1 MSDLCP
7 AGFKDCKRE
16 EELALLRLRVTE
28 LSTLVITDELT
39 GLFNYRHLMRTLGLE
54 IERVHRGGGGFSI
67 LIIDFD
73 NFKHIN
79 DTYGHEFGNKVLRV
93 AGTFYLKSLRKLDVP
108 CRFGGEE
115 FVIVLSGTGL
125 REAVQLAERLRKG
138 VEALSLEFDQQ
149 KVTVTVSTGVEVFRA
164 RDQLTADQ
172 MINLADKQLLL
183 AKQKGKNTVCFP
195 HLSDGSGSSSSGMS
209 IDERA
214 ALLDGFSNQ
223 DS

>member
-1 MSDLCP
+1 MSDFCP
-7 AGFKDCKRE
+7 AGLKDCKHE
-16 EELALLRLRVTE
+16 VELALLRSRITE

-39 GLFNYRHLMRTLGLE
+39 GLFNYRHLMQTLGLE
-54 IERVHRGGGGFSI
+54 IERVHRSGGEFAL

-73 NFKHIN
+73 NFKQIN
-79 DTYGHEFGNKVLRV
+79 DIYGHEFGNQVLRL
-93 AGTFYLKSLRKLDVP
+93 AGTFYIKSLRKLDVP

-115 FVIVLSGTGL
+115 FVIVLPGTDL
-125 REAVQLAERLRKG
+125 REAVQLAERLRQG
-138 VEALSLEFDQQ
+138 MEALPLQVEQH
-149 KVTVTVSTGVEVFRA
+149 KVTVTVSMGVEVFRA

-172 MINLADKQLLL
+172 LINRADRLLLL

-195 HLSDGSGSSSSGMS
+195 DFSDSSGCMS

-214 ALLDGFSNQ
+214 ALMDGFSNQ

>member
-1 MSDLCP
+1 MSDFCP
-7 AGFKDCKRE
+7 AGLKDCKHE
-16 EELALLRLRVTE
+16 VELALLRSRITE

-39 GLFNYRHLMRTLGLE
+39 GLFNYRHLMQTLGLE
-54 IERVHRGGGGFSI
+54 IERVHRSGGEFAL

-73 NFKHIN
+73 NFKQIN
-79 DTYGHEFGNKVLRV
+79 DIYGHEFGNQVLRL
-93 AGTFYLKSLRKLDVP
+93 AGTFYIKSLRKLDVP

-115 FVIVLSGTGL
+115 FVIVLPGTDL
-125 REAVQLAERLRKG
+125 REAVQLAERLRQG
-138 VEALSLEFDQQ
+138 MEALPLQVEQH

-172 MINLADKQLLL
+172 LINRADRLLLL

-195 HLSDGSGSSSSGMS
+195 DFSDSSGGMS

-214 ALLDGFSNQ
+214 ALMDGFSNQ